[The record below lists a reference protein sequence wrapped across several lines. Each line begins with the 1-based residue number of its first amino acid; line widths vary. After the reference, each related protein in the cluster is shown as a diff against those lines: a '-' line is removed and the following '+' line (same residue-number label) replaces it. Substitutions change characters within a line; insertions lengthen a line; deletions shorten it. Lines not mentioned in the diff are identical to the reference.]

1 MDKAT
6 VMESET
12 PAAGPAVAEENEE
25 QQPGIIDWK
34 SIWIPMSVIVGVFVI
49 FFWLPI
55 DNSRFAGAVIE
66 SLALVKWYAQEHVLL
81 CLVPAFFIAGGI
93 ACFISQAAV
102 IKYLGAGAKKVLAYG
117 VASVSG
123 SILAVCSCTVL
134 PLFAGIWKR
143 GAGLGPAIAFLYSG
157 PAINILAIVLTAR
170 VLGLAIGIGR
180 AVGAVVFSVVIGLLM
195 YLIFRKEEE
204 AKAQAAM
211 MLPEPEVE
219 RPLWQNVIY
228 FASMIGILIFATW
241 GKPAEP
247 VGAWNA
253 IFSVKWYMTGG
264 FAVLLGILLVAWF
277 KVKAFKV
284 VLAAAAVL
292 VLAFL
297 FPDEPLIAFSAGII
311 GLTVLITTTRGETE
325 NWFLSTWD
333 FTKQIMPLLF
343 AGVIAAGLLLGRPGS
358 EGLIPSQ
365 WVSGLVGGN
374 SLGANL
380 FASVVGAFMYFA
392 TLTEV
397 PILQGLLGAGM
408 GKGPALALLLAGP
421 ALSLPNMLVIRSVM
435 GTKKTVVFVSLVVVM
450 ATISGL
456 IFGRFFA

>member
-1 MDKAT
+1 MEKAT
-6 VMESET
+6 VMEGKV
-12 PAAGPAVAEENEE
+12 AAEGTVELEEERS
-25 QQPGIIDWK
+25 QPSMIDWK
-34 SIWIPMSVIVGVFVI
+34 SMWKPLSLITGVFLI

-55 DNSRFAGAVIE
+55 DNSRFTGAVIE

-102 IKYLGAGAKKVLAYG
+102 MKYLGAAAKKVVAYG

-134 PLFAGIWKR
+134 PLFAGIWKC

-195 YLIFRKEEE
+195 YLIFRKEEQ
-204 AKAQAAM
+204 AKVEAAM
-211 MLPEPEVE
+211 MMPEPEVE

-247 VGAWNA
+247 VGLWNA
-253 IFSVKWYMTGG
+253 IYSVKWYLTGA

-284 VLAAAAVL
+284 VLAGAAVL
-292 VLAFL
+292 VLGFL
-297 FPDEPLIAFSAGII
+297 FPHEPLIAFSAGII

-343 AGVIAAGLLLGRPGS
+343 AGVLVAGLLLGRPGS
-358 EGLIPSQ
+358 EGLIPSR

-421 ALSLPNMLVIRSVM
+421 ALSLPNMLVIRSIM
-435 GTKKTVVFVSLVVVM
+435 GTKKTVVFVSLVIVM